1 MTLASILRD
10 RVRTS
15 PDHPALI
22 VRNEIWT
29 ARRLH
34 ETAVGLAAHLRQIGL
49 HPGDRLAILLPNC
62 AEFTVACFAGHEAGC
77 ILVPLNPQLTADELG
92 WQFSDAGVRLVV
104 ASVESLGA
112 ARGALD
118 RMGVAVPV
126 IAVGAVPS
134 GPDPGVTRWDEA
146 CAAEPVVTG
155 HDAGPEDTALILY
168 TSGTTGRP
176 KGVELSHGS
185 LLWNARAVAA
195 GFLPD
200 GPATVA
206 LGVLPLFHSFGHTVI
221 QHAVLLAGGTSVL
234 LPRFTPAAAMEAIHR
249 HAVTFLAAVPVMY
262 LSLYRYVEELRL
274 PVPVSLRQCI
284 SGAAPMP
291 AEVMRAFEAC
301 FGVAVLEGYGLS
313 ETSPVASQNRI
324 GRPRKAGSIG
334 IPLDGVEFRLVD
346 DGGQVL
352 GECGV
357 RGEIEIRGPLLMKG
371 YWNQLQAT
379 AEALHD
385 GWLRT
390 GDIATRDEDGDYFIV
405 DRKKDL
411 ILHGGFNVSPR
422 EVEEVLLAHPA
433 VADAAVVGVPDHRLD
448 EEVVAVVVLCP
459 GVEVGAESLIAH
471 CRGRLAPYK
480 VPRRVLFVSVLPR
493 GPSGKLRRRM
503 IRDQLA
509 GDPQASMLPRAG
521 TPGC

>member
-10 RVRTS
+10 RVRHS

-22 VRNEIWT
+22 VRDEIWT
-29 ARRLH
+29 AWRLH
-34 ETAVGLAAHLRQIGL
+34 ETALGLAAYLRQIGL
-49 HPGDRLAILLPNC
+49 RPGDRLAILLPNC

-77 ILVPLNPQLTADELG
+77 ILVPLNPQLTAEELA
-92 WQFSDAGVRLVV
+92 WQFADAGVRVVV
-104 ASVESLGA
+104 ASVDALGA

-126 IAVGAVPS
+126 IAVGAIPS
-134 GPDPGVTRWDEA
+134 SPDSGVTLWDEA
-146 CAAEPVVTG
+146 CRARPAVPG
-155 HDAGPEDTALILY
+155 HEANPEDTALILY

-176 KGVELSHGS
+176 KGVELSHAS

-195 GFLPD
+195 GFMPD
-200 GPATVA
+200 GPRTVA

-234 LPRFTPAAAMEAIHR
+234 LPRFTPAAAVEAMH
-249 HAVTFLAAVPVMY
+249 HHVVTFLAAVPVMY
-262 LSLYRYVEELRL
+262 LSLLRYVDELG
-274 PVPVSLRQCI
+274 VPVSVSLRHCI

-291 AEVMRAFEAC
+291 TEVMRAFEAR

-324 GRPRKAGSIG
+324 GRPRKPGSIG

-357 RGEIEIRGPLLMKG
+357 PGEIEIRGPLLMKG
-371 YWNQLQAT
+371 YWNQPRAT

-411 ILHGGFNVSPR
+411 ILRGGFNVSPR
-422 EVEEVLLAHPA
+422 EVEEVLLGHPA
-433 VADAAVVGVPDHRLD
+433 VADAAVVGVADHRLD
-448 EEVVAVVVLCP
+448 EEVVAVVVLGP
-459 GVEVGAESLIAH
+459 GAELSPEALIAH

-480 VPRRVLFVSVLPR
+480 VPRRVLLAPMLPR
-493 GPSGKLRRRM
+493 GPSGKLLRRM
-503 IRDQLA
+503 IRDRFTS
-509 GDPQASMLPRAG
+509 DPAH
-521 TPGC
+521 PGG

>member
-15 PDHPALI
+15 SDHPVLI
-22 VRNEIWT
+22 VRNEVWT

-34 ETAVGLAAHLRQIGL
+34 ETALGLAAHLRQIGL
-49 HPGDRLAILLPNC
+49 QPSDRLAILLPNC

-77 ILVPLNPQLTADELG
+77 ILVPLNPQLTADELA
-92 WQFSDAGVRLVV
+92 WQFTDAGVRVV
-104 ASVESLGA
+104 IAGGDALEAV
-112 ARGALD
+112 RGALEG
-118 RMGVAVPV
+118 RGGVVHV
-126 IAVGAVPS
+126 IAVGADQTVP
-134 GPDPGVTRWDEA
+134 DLRGVTWDEA
-146 CAAEPVVTG
+146 CAAEPAVPG
-155 HDAGPEDTALILY
+155 HDADPEDTALILY

-176 KGVELSHGS
+176 KGVELTHAS

-195 GFLPD
+195 GFMVD
-200 GPATVA
+200 GPDTVA
-206 LGVLPLFHSFGHTVI
+206 LGVLPLFHSFGHTVL
-221 QHAVLLAGGTSVL
+221 QHAVLLAGGTAVL
-234 LPRFTPAAAMEAIHR
+234 LPRFTPAAAVEAMHR
-249 HAVTFLAAVPVMY
+249 HRVTFLAAVPVMY
-262 LSLYRYVEELRL
+262 LSLHRYVEELEA
-274 PVPVSLRQCI
+274 PVPTSLRQCI

-291 AEVMRAFEAC
+291 AEVMRAFEAR

-324 GRPRKAGSIG
+324 GRPRKPGSIG
-334 IPLDGVEFRLVD
+334 IPLDGVDFRLVD
-346 DGGQVL
+346 DEGQVL

-371 YWNQLQAT
+371 YWNQPGAT
-379 AEALHD
+379 AEVLRD

-433 VADAAVVGVPDHRLD
+433 VADVAVVGVPDHRLD
-448 EEVVAVVVLCP
+448 EEVVAVVVTRP
-459 GVEVGAESLIAH
+459 GAEASPEVLIAH

-480 VPRRVLFVSVLPR
+480 VPRRVLFVPMLPR
-493 GPSGKLRRRM
+493 GPSGKLLRRM
-503 IRDQLA
+503 IRDRFPS
-509 GDPQASMLPRAG
+509 DPAPSG
-521 TPGC
+521 G

>member
-34 ETAVGLAAHLRQIGL
+34 ETALGLAAHLREAGMQ
-49 HPGDRLAILLPNC
+49 PGDRLAILLPNC

-77 ILVPLNPQLTADELG
+77 ILVPLNPQLTADELA
-92 WQFSDAGVRLVV
+92 WQFADAGVRVVV
-104 ASVESLGA
+104 ASVESLGS

-118 RMGVAVPV
+118 RMGAAVEV
-126 IAVGAVPS
+126 IVVGDDPTS
-134 GPDPGVTRWDEA
+134 PDSCVTLWDEA

-155 HDAGPEDTALILY
+155 HETDPDETALILY

-176 KGVELSHGS
+176 KGVELTHAS

-195 GFLPD
+195 GFMPD
-200 GPATVA
+200 GPRTVA

-221 QHAVLLAGGTSVL
+221 QHAVLLAGGTAVL
-234 LPRFTPAAAMEAIHR
+234 LPRFSPAAAVEAMHR
-249 HAVTFLAAVPVMY
+249 HRVTFLAAVPVMY
-262 LSLYRYVEELRL
+262 LSLHRYVEELGAS
-274 PVPVSLRQCI
+274 VPVSLRQCI

-291 AEVMRAFEAC
+291 AEIMRAFEAR

-324 GRPRKAGSIG
+324 GRYRKPGSIG
-334 IPLDGVEFRLVD
+334 IPLDGVDFRLVD
-346 DGGQVL
+346 DEGRVL

-379 AEALHD
+379 AEVLRD

-422 EVEEVLLAHPA
+422 EVEEVLLRHPA

-448 EEVVAVVVLCP
+448 EEVVAVVVLRP
-459 GVEVGAESLIAH
+459 GAEVGAESLIAH

-480 VPRRVLFVSVLPR
+480 VPRRVLFAPMLPR
-493 GPSGKLRRRM
+493 GPSGKLLRRS
-503 IRDQLA
+503 IRDRYLS
-509 GDPQASMLPRAG
+509 DPAH
-521 TPGC
+521 PGG